1 MTDYYCNFKIWFD
14 CARACHLKLRI
25 DQMFTVDR
33 KQKIW
38 AKHLNNEFNLYGTNL
53 FYLSI
58 GYVFCS

>member
-1 MTDYYCNFKIWFD
+1 MTEYYCNFKIWFD

-38 AKHLNNEFNLYGTNL
+38 AKHLNNEFNLYGTN
-53 FYLSI
+53 
-58 GYVFCS
+58 